1 MSLIR
6 LFSLQASLSKP
17 TKGSSPDLRGTHSL
31 VGPSRGPSGMTPRQR
46 FQAGSKKLL
55 TSVNASMQVLTSPRQ
70 KTKDLSITKDGSGE
84 STSSFGNLRIEDGE
98 EVRATDGIIHG
109 LRDEGDI
116 SREAAV
122 MRRWIEQLI
131 DAG

>member
-1 MSLIR
+1 
-6 LFSLQASLSKP
+6 
-17 TKGSSPDLRGTHSL
+17 
-31 VGPSRGPSGMTPRQR
+31 MTPRQR

-70 KTKDLSITKDGSGE
+70 KTKDLSIAKDGSGE

-98 EVRATDGIIHG
+98 EVRATAGIMHG

-116 SREAAV
+116 SREAAM

-131 DAG
+131 DDGQEDEVFPDEETIKEELNEAWGKGKGRAL